1 MKRRNLLRLLIG
13 APLAA
18 LMAPL
23 AGLWPK
29 KAHVVTTSA
38 GHATTISTD
47 EARLFHTTVEPV
59 AIPEEW
65 EDELWQAYRYQ
76 LRMRYDEK
84 GQRTETWVVQDED
97 TA

>member
-1 MKRRNLLRLLIG
+1 MKRRNLLRLLIA
-13 APLAA
+13 APVAA
-18 LMAPL
+18 LAAPL
-23 AGLWPK
+23 AGLWPE
-29 KAHVVTTSA
+29 KAPTITPAA

-47 EARLFHTTVEPV
+47 DAPLFHTTVEPV

-65 EDELWQAYRYQ
+65 EDELWQEYRYR

-84 GQRTETWVVQDED
+84 GRGTQTWVVQDED